1 MKTQNLNRTILLAVV
16 RLVALALLIALPGT
30 TTLAPTAH
38 AADPTPTAA
47 GQPNPVDVLPTITPV
62 AIPPGGQLKVMA
74 TTATVAYVVG
84 QVGGDAIS
92 LTALMERGQDSHAY
106 QPRPR
111 DVAAMVEA
119 DLLFINGAGLEE
131 FMHKIMANVE
141 GETVI
146 VPVSA
151 GVALLPGHLHEGEHE
166 HEGEAKHEHE
176 GEAKHEHEGEA
187 KHEHEGEA
195 KHEHEGEAKHE
206 HEGEAKH
213 EHEGEAM
220 HEHEWD
226 PHTWT
231 SPANVLVWVDNI
243 ERALSAADPANAAVY
258 RANAAAYRQKLT
270 ALDEWAQAQVAQ
282 VPPEKRKIVTNHEA
296 WNYFAAHYGFEQIGA
311 VIPAVSTT
319 VELSVKEF
327 AALADALKQAGVQVI
342 FVDYE
347 VDPRLSQ
354 NMAETIGAR
363 VVRIWHELSPVGQGA
378 DTYED
383 WLRFNITQFV
393 ENLK

>member
-1 MKTQNLNRTILLAVV
+1 MNKPNLKRTTLPAALRLA
-16 RLVALALLIALPGT
+16 AFALLIVLTAAA
-30 TTLAPTAH
+30 TLAPLAH
-38 AADPTPTAA
+38 AADPTPPAA
-47 GQPNPVDVLPTITPV
+47 EGVPNPIDVLPTITPV
-62 AIPPGGQLKVMA
+62 AIPSGGQLKVMA
-74 TTATVAYVVG
+74 TTATVAYVVE
-84 QVGGDAIS
+84 QVGGQTIA
-92 LTALMERGQDSHAY
+92 LNALMERGQDSHAY

-141 GETVI
+141 GETVV

-151 GVALLPGHLHEGEHE
+151 GVRLLPGHLHKHEAERGEHEAEGKHEHE
-166 HEGEAKHEHE
+166 HEAEHE
-176 GEAKHEHEGEA
+176 GG
-187 KHEHEGEA
+187 
-195 KHEHEGEAKHE
+195 
-206 HEGEAKH
+206 
-213 EHEGEAM
+213 
-220 HEHEWD
+220 WD

-258 RANAAAYRQKLT
+258 QANAAAYRQKLT
-270 ALDEWAQAQVAQ
+270 ATDEWAREQVAQ
-282 VPPEKRKIVTNHEA
+282 LPPEKRKIVTNHEA

-319 VELSVKEF
+319 VEPSVREF
-327 AALADALKQAGVQVI
+327 AELADALKRAGVPVI

-354 NMAETIGAR
+354 NMAEAIGAR

-393 ENLK
+393 DNLK